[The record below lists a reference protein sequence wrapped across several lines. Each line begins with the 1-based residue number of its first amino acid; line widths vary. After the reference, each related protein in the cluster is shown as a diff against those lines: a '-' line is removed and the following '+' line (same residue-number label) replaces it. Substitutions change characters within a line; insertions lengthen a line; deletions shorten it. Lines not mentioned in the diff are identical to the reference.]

1 MVREDSDC
9 RMDRAR
15 GARDVNRRSRRPRTT
30 PVTFWASGGLAAY
43 WSLARGDVAKE
54 VLMRFRMVLTVL
66 LVPLLGACSDSNNG
80 YTGVS
85 DTPVPYDANAPTTW
99 TQVYA
104 DIIGPTCS
112 TCHNPTGSGG
122 ALGKLNM
129 SSADTA
135 YTDLVNVAA
144 AGSACGG
151 KGTRV

>member
-1 MVREDSDC
+1 
-9 RMDRAR
+9 
-15 GARDVNRRSRRPRTT
+15 
-30 PVTFWASGGLAAY
+30 
-43 WSLARGDVAKE
+43 
-54 VLMRFRMVLTVL
+54 MRFRMVLTVL

-112 TCHNPTGSGG
+112 TCHNPAGSGG

-151 KGTRV
+151 KGTRVTPGNAATSIMYLKVSPTDASPCGVKMPFGGAPLAQSLVDEIASWINAGAMNN